1 MVTTVP
7 TTPNPFL
14 GPSPNAAPAPAPAPE
29 PEPVPG
35 PGGDAGSVREPGTG
49 RSRAGS
55 AHRSPAPA
63 PDAVAVSG
71 PGGELTYRELSR
83 RVGDLAAVLRER
95 GVGPETPVGLCM
107 ERTTGMVVALLAVWA
122 AGGAYVPLDP
132 AFPEDRLALMREDAG
147 IGLVL
152 TQPGVDRRL
161 LAGVPDVLSLTAG
174 GEIPPVPG
182 GTPAPG
188 AVPAVPATPGLS
200 APGLPVPG
208 LSGPAGSGLAYVLYT
223 SGSTGRPKG
232 VEVPG
237 RAVANLLASFA
248 DRPGLLPEDR
258 WLAVTTLSFDISVL
272 ELLLPLACGARVVVA
287 SAEQA
292 ADGPALRALAVA
304 ERITVMQATPA
315 TWRILLEAGGVPE
328 TVRLRL
334 CGGEAL
340 PRDLADALLAPGADL
355 WNVYG
360 PTETTVWST
369 AGIVEPPPA
378 GIGLGGPIAG
388 TFLYVLDERGLPVPD
403 GEAGELHIGG
413 DGLARGYRGM
423 PGPTAARFLPD
434 PFAGRPGA
442 RMYATGDLVRNAPD
456 GRLEYLGR
464 ADRQVKIRG
473 FRVELGEIETVMHSV
488 EGVRRAAAGVCDGP
502 DGLPRL
508 VAYVV
513 PAPTPA
519 RLPAPEDLWETL
531 RDRLRASLPEYMV
544 PAHLVTLDALPLTP
558 NGKLDRAALPAP
570 DWTASPATP
579 YRAPS
584 TPAEDELATMWAEV
598 LGVDRP
604 IGVDDDFFELGG
616 HSLTAARIIARVQS
630 RFGAAVP
637 IVVLFEN
644 PTVAGLARC
653 LDDLDDDDL
662 DLSEIAALRDRLDG
676 LDADELAAIF
686 DELAPG
692 S

>member
-7 TTPNPFL
+7 MTPNPSL
-14 GPSPNAAPAPAPAPE
+14 DPSPDPASE
-29 PEPVPG
+29 PMPG
-35 PGGDAGSVREPGTG
+35 SGGGAGSVREPGTG

-174 GEIPPVPG
+174 GEVPPAPG
-182 GTPAPG
+182 GTSASG
-188 AVPAVPATPGLS
+188 AALPSSGLPVSDLS

-248 DRPGLLPEDR
+248 DRLGLLPEDR

-369 AGIVEPPPA
+369 AGTVEPSPA
-378 GIGLGGPIAG
+378 GIDLGGPIAE

-488 EGVRRAAAGVCDGP
+488 ERVRRAAAGVCDGP

-513 PAPTPA
+513 PAWP
-519 RLPAPEDLWETL
+519 PAPEGLWETL

-616 HSLTAARIIARVQS
+616 HSLTAAQIIARVQS

-637 IVVLFEN
+637 IVALFEN

-662 DLSEIAALRDRLDG
+662 DLSEIAALRDQLDG